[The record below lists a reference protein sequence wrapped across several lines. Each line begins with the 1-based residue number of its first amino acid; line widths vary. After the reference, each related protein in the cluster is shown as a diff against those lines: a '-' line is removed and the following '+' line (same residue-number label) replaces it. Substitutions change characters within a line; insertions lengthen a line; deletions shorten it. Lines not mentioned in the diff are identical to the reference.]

1 MKTST
6 LTLLVGALVAAVNS
20 LSKNMSLLD
29 SVTNFEGSDQE
40 AHQRLLGKHNVVI
53 NRLDGI
59 VCTMRSAELS
69 GEHRVYLDPMQMHSV
84 NRAVLDHIAELEK
97 SMAYFCQMGESEM
110 VVRSFQKKI
119 EALHMAVFEANSWA
133 GR

>member
-6 LTLLVGALVAAVNS
+6 LTLLIGALSAAVNA
-20 LSKNMSLLD
+20 LDKNMSLLD
-29 SVTNFEGSDQE
+29 SVTNFENMDQD
-40 AHQRLLGKHNVVI
+40 ANQRLLSKHKVVI

-59 VCTMRSAELS
+59 VCTMRAAELDGQRS
-69 GEHRVYLDPMQMHSV
+69 VHLDPIQVHSV
-84 NRAVLDHIAELEK
+84 NRAVLDHIAELDK

-110 VVRSFQKKI
+110 VVRSFQDKI
-119 EALHMAVFEANSWA
+119 QALHMAVFEANSWA